1 MFDKE
6 AFIKKIKEKGKAL
19 VKTAAAE
26 LAGEFL
32 STLGLP
38 KVRQRFL
45 FCPTFV
51 CKV

>member
-6 AFIKKIKEKGKAL
+6 AFIKKIKEQGKAL

-32 STLGLP
+32 TTLGLP
-38 KVRQRFL
+38 KVKHHFNYYPSIA
-45 FCPTFV
+45 C
-51 CKV
+51 